1 MALWRL
7 ASLRF
12 ALLRAA
18 LLCFA
23 SLSFALLRAALLRL
37 ASPCFALLR
46 LALLCVAL
54 LCVALLCFALLC
66 FALLL
71 HGAAPRG
78 CARLL
83 RGAPLGC
90 SAGLLCS
97 GCPAGLPRESPAR
110 WDEWVCGALRFGL
123 SLRFGAFFGKS
134 ASISAVYARSPWKS
148 SSRGG
153 FAVVVFG
160 KTHAAAATATIFCKF
175 RPCLTPPPKYL
186 VL

>member
-12 ALLRAA
+12 ALLCFA

-23 SLSFALLRAALLRL
+23 LRRLALLCFALL
-37 ASPCFALLR
+37 CFALLR
-46 LALLCVAL
+46 LALLCFAL
-54 LCVALLCFALLC
+54 LCFALRCFALLCFALLC

-90 SAGLLCS
+90 SAGLLRWAAPLT
-97 GCPAGLPRESPAR
+97 CPAGLPRGSPAR

-123 SLRFGAFFGKS
+123 SLRLGAFFEKS
-134 ASISAVYARSPWKS
+134 ANISTVYARVAWKS
-148 SSRGG
+148 SSRCG

-160 KTHAAAATATIFCKF
+160 KT
-175 RPCLTPPPKYL
+175 PPLQPQQQFSVNFVL
-186 VL
+186 V